1 MPQVII
7 ELAPSVK
14 VSEQAMLTTVNQALG
29 DSGVFRLSDIKSRL
43 YRPEFCLV
51 GDGAMPQGFVYV
63 KVAIMAGRSDEIK
76 AELAERVMTAL
87 KNLLSADNPDIQ
99 YGVEVVDLVGY
110 LKG

>member
-14 VSEQAMLTTVNQALG
+14 TDAHTVLATVNQALG
-29 DSGVFRLSDIKSRL
+29 DGGVFRLSDIKSRL

-51 GDGAMPQGFVYV
+51 GDGSMPQGFVYV
-63 KVAIMAGRSDEIK
+63 KVAIMPGRSDEIK
-76 AELAERVMTAL
+76 TNLAERVMAAL
-87 KNLLSADNPDIQ
+87 KTLLATDNPDIQ
-99 YGVEVVDLVGY
+99 YGVEVVDLAGY